1 MSITAE
7 QVATYIAIALPAGA
21 FFTWILR
28 HYLSELKPNGGGSL
42 NDAIKLE
49 ILPLIK
55 EIREEVNGVK
65 ESVTEVKVAVAKVEG
80 KFEQHIKESVL

>member
-7 QVATYIAIALPAGA
+7 QIATYIAIALPAGA

-42 NDAIKLE
+42 NDAIRLQ

-55 EIREEVNGVK
+55 EMSEEIK
-65 ESVTEVKVAVAKVEG
+65 EVKTDVTDVKVGMSNLEG
-80 KFEQHIKESVL
+80 RFDQHIEENKF